1 MGRILL
7 VWRLVVRS
15 IRRRPVEAL
24 LSVVAMAGATT
35 TLALGL
41 SLYGV
46 TSHPYDT
53 TRAETAGPDIVAQA
67 GAATAPLPPPNREG
81 RWPSASSKKGLAA
94 LESLTHAAGVAAHSG
109 PYPMTFPLMRFNG
122 LTVLAIAE
130 GRGTGPATVDQ
141 PDVTSG
147 TWVRSGGVVVERS
160 FAEELRLTVGD
171 HVTLNDHSFRVVGFA
186 VTAALPPYPLAAG
199 YTDFDPGVNEVASQ
213 STGLVWVTEPAARS
227 LATPSV
233 PVTYILDLK
242 LAHPGDAEAFEN
254 ARLNDAQLDI
264 MSWLDISRAEG
275 QLTLPLG
282 RALLIGSWLL
292 GLLAIASLAVVVGGR
307 IAERTRRV
315 GLLKAVGGTPL
326 LVATALFVEYIALA
340 VVAAGTG
347 LLAAWL
353 LAPFLTRPGAGLVG
367 TAGAPSLTPSTT
379 GWVLVLALVVAMTAA
394 LVPSLR
400 AARTSTTA
408 ALADAAHQPKRH
420 PLLIALAA
428 RLPVPL
434 LLGLR
439 LAARRPRR
447 MVLTTFSVAV
457 TVTTIVALLSVHAHQ
472 GQGAPASF
480 GSYSMLPNP
489 RFQKND
495 EVLLVLTIVLTVLA
509 LINAVVITWATSVD
523 SRRQLAVARALGA
536 SPLQVSAGLSTALLL
551 PALPG
556 AIAGIPL
563 GILLMKAVSHGSTT
577 TVPSAPW
584 LLAALVGSLAVLGAL
599 SAIPA
604 RIGANRPAAEILQ
617 SELA

>member
-7 VWRLVVRS
+7 IWRLVIRS
-15 IRRRPVEAL
+15 IRQRPVEAL
-24 LSVVAMAGATT
+24 LSVVAIAGATT

-41 SLYGV
+41 SLHGV

-67 GAATAPLPPPNREG
+67 GAATAPLPPPNHKG
-81 RWPSASSKKGLAA
+81 HWPSVNSKKGLAA
-94 LESLTHAAGVAAHSG
+94 LESLTHAAGVVDHSG
-109 PYPMTFPLMRFNG
+109 PYPMTFPLMHFNG
-122 LTVLAIAE
+122 QTVLAIAE
-130 GRGTGPATVDQ
+130 GRQMGRATVDQ

-171 HVTLNDHSFRVVGFA
+171 HVTLNAHSFRVVGLA

-199 YTDFDPGVNEVASQ
+199 YTAFDRGVNNVASQ
-213 STGLVWVTEPAARS
+213 DTGLVWVTEPAARS
-227 LATPSV
+227 LATPKI
-233 PVTYILDLK
+233 PATYVLDLK
-242 LAHPGDAEAFEN
+242 LADPADAETFEN
-254 ARLNDAQLDI
+254 ARLNDGQLDL
-264 MSWLDISRAEG
+264 MTWLDIRRAEG
-275 QLTLPLG
+275 QLTLPLQ

-292 GLLAIASLAVVVGGR
+292 GLLAIASLAVVVGSR
-307 IAERTRRV
+307 IAAQTRRV
-315 GLLKAVGGTPL
+315 GLLKAVGGTPR
-326 LVATALFVEYIALA
+326 LVAWVLFVEYMALA
-340 VVAAGTG
+340 VLAAGTG
-347 LLAAWL
+347 LVAAWL

-367 TAGAPSLTPSTT
+367 TAGAPSLTPSTV
-379 GWVLVLALVVAMTAA
+379 GWVLVLALAVATAAA

-408 ALADAAHQPKRH
+408 ALADAAHQPKRR
-420 PLLIALAA
+420 PLLIAFAA

-457 TVTTIVALLSVHAHQ
+457 TLATIVALLSVHAHQ
-472 GQGAPASF
+472 SSGAQPSF
-480 GSYSMLPNP
+480 GIYSRLPNP
-489 RFQKND
+489 RVQKDD
-495 EVLLVLTIVLTVLA
+495 EVLLVLTIVLGVLA
-509 LINAVVITWATSVD
+509 SINALVITWATSVD
-523 SRRQLAVARALGA
+523 SRRQLATARALGA
-536 SPLQVSAGLSTALLL
+536 SPFEVSAGLSTALLL

-556 AIAGIPL
+556 AIAGLPL
-563 GILLMKAVSHGSTT
+563 GLLLMNAVSDGSTT
-577 TVPSAPW
+577 TTPPALW
-584 LLAALVGSLAVLGAL
+584 LLGAVAGSLVVLGAL

-617 SELA
+617 SEFA